1 MLPYS
6 THTVD
11 ETQFKQETKRMFS
24 AEIEK
29 RTPAGIAAGVGRLIH
44 SGRLSVG
51 DRLPTVREIATEL
64 GVSPATVSQA
74 WQALASVGLIIS
86 RGRNGTF
93 VREQPA
99 RRTTP
104 RSQLAAQLTLKQS
117 LELSSGTPDP
127 DLLPT
132 IGPALSRVA
141 DRAVTSSY
149 QDMSVLPELLAH
161 LRDSWPY
168 PAESFTIVNGALD
181 ALSRSLE
188 QVTRFGDRV
197 VVENPGFPPF
207 FDLLD
212 QLGLDRLP
220 VDVDQDG
227 IVPASLEEALK
238 RSPSAVILQ
247 PRAHNPTGAS
257 MTPGRAEE
265 IAGLLRD
272 HHAVIIEDD
281 HSADIST
288 APDVSLGSWLPDR
301 VLHIRSYS
309 KSHGPDLRIA
319 ALGGPA
325 DLIDRI
331 VARRMLG
338 PGWTSRMLQT
348 ILHDL
353 LTSTASIAEVA
364 EARSSYAA
372 KQKALA
378 DALGDLGLPMRQA
391 DGINFW
397 LPVADEQSAIVEL
410 AASGIRV
417 AGGSPFF
424 AEDSAESFLRVTAG
438 AVPDDVRPV
447 AEALASAA
455 RAGAP
460 GAHGLHARWA

>member
-1 MLPYS
+1 
-6 THTVD
+6 
-11 ETQFKQETKRMFS
+11 MFS
-24 AEIEK
+24 AEIDQ

-44 SGRLSVG
+44 SGRLAVG
-51 DRLPTVREIATEL
+51 DRLPTVREVATEL

-74 WQALASVGLIIS
+74 WQALAAVGLIVS

-93 VREQPA
+93 VREQQA
-99 RRTTP
+99 RRTTQ
-104 RSQLAAQLTLKQS
+104 RSQLAVQLTQQPRLD
-117 LELSSGTPDP
+117 LSSGTPDP
-127 DLLPT
+127 AALPAL
-132 IGPALSRVA
+132 GPALSRVSE
-141 DRAVTSSY
+141 RAVTPSY
-149 QDMSVLPELLAH
+149 QDISAMPELLAH
-161 LRDSWPY
+161 LRESWPY

-207 FDLLD
+207 FDLLE
-212 QLGLDRLP
+212 QLGLERVP
-220 VDVDQDG
+220 VDMDENG
-227 IVPASLEEALK
+227 MVPASLEQALAL
-238 RSPSAVILQ
+238 SPSAVILQ

-257 MTPGRAEE
+257 MPAERAEE
-265 IAGLLRD
+265 LADLLR
-272 HHAVIIEDD
+272 ASEALVIEDD
-281 HSADIST
+281 HSGDIST
-288 APDVSLGSWLPDR
+288 APDVSLGTWLPDR

-325 DLIDRI
+325 NLIDKV

-353 LTSTASIAEVA
+353 LTTSDSVAEVA
-364 EARSSYAA
+364 EARRSYAA
-372 KQKALA
+372 RQKALA
-378 DALGDLGLPMRQA
+378 DALNQLGLPVRQA
-391 DGINFW
+391 DGINAW

-424 AEDSAESFLRVTAG
+424 AAESEESYIRVTVG
-438 AVPDDVRPV
+438 AVTGDVYAV

>member
-1 MLPYS
+1 
-6 THTVD
+6 
-11 ETQFKQETKRMFS
+11 MFA
-24 AEIEK
+24 AEIEH
-29 RTPAGIAAGVGRLIH
+29 RTPAGIAAGVGRLIS
-44 SGRLSVG
+44 SGRLAVG
-51 DRLPTVREIATEL
+51 DRLPTVRELASEL

-74 WQALASVGLIIS
+74 WQALGAVGLIVS

-93 VREQPA
+93 VREPA
-99 RRTTP
+99 PRRTTT
-104 RSQLAAQLTLKQS
+104 RSQLAANHLLQPRLD
-117 LELSSGTPDP
+117 LSRGTPDP
-127 DLLPT
+127 ALLPAL
-132 IGPALSRVA
+132 GPALSRVSQ
-141 DRAVTSSY
+141 RAETPSY
-149 QDMSVLPELLAH
+149 QDLSVLPELLKL

-168 PAESFTIVNGALD
+168 RAESFTIVNGALD

-188 QVTRFGDRV
+188 QITRFGDRV

-220 VDVDQDG
+220 VDVDQNG
-227 IVPASLEEALK
+227 MVPASLKQALT
-238 RSPSAVILQ
+238 RSPSAIILQ
-247 PRAHNPTGAS
+247 PRAHNPTGVS
-257 MTPGRAEE
+257 MTAERAGEL
-265 IAGLLRD
+265 AGLLRGHD
-272 HHAVIIEDD
+272 TIVIEDD
-281 HSADIST
+281 HSGDIST
-288 APDVSLGSWLPDR
+288 APDVSLGTWLPSR

-325 DLIDRI
+325 ELIDRV

-353 LTSTASIAEVA
+353 LTNSASVAEVA
-364 EARSSYAA
+364 EARHSYAA
-372 KQKALA
+372 RQKALA
-378 DALGDLGLPMRQA
+378 GALNDLGLPVRQA
-391 DGINFW
+391 DGINAW

-424 AEDSAESFLRVTAG
+424 AVDSAESFIRVTAG

-447 AEALASAA
+447 AAALASAA

-460 GAHGLHARWA
+460 GAHGLHSRWA

>member
-1 MLPYS
+1 
-6 THTVD
+6 
-11 ETQFKQETKRMFS
+11 MFA
-24 AEIEK
+24 AEIEH
-29 RTPAGIAAGVGRLIH
+29 RTPAGIAAGVGRLIS
-44 SGRLSVG
+44 SGRLAVG
-51 DRLPTVREIATEL
+51 DRLPTVRELATEL

-74 WQALASVGLIIS
+74 WQALGSVGLIVS

-93 VREQPA
+93 VREPSPQRSTA
-99 RRTTP
+99 RSSATHSIRP
-104 RSQLAAQLTLKQS
+104 RLD
-117 LELSSGTPDP
+117 LSRGTPDP
-127 DLLPT
+127 ALLPAL
-132 IGPALSRVA
+132 GPALTRVSQ
-141 DRAVTSSY
+141 RAETPSY
-149 QDMSVLPELLAH
+149 QELSVLPELLSLLH
-161 LRDSWPY
+161 TSWPY
-168 PAESFTIVNGALD
+168 TAEAFTIVNGALD

-212 QLGLDRLP
+212 QLGLERVP
-220 VDVDQDG
+220 VAVDENG
-227 IVPASLEEALK
+227 IVPASLKQALT
-238 RSPSAVILQ
+238 RSPSAIILQ

-257 MTPGRAEE
+257 MPAERAAELAALLGGR
-265 IAGLLRD
+265 G
-272 HHAVIIEDD
+272 VVVIEDD
-281 HSADIST
+281 HSGEISS
-288 APDVSLGSWLPDR
+288 APDVSLGSWIPDQ

-319 ALGGPA
+319 ALSGPA
-325 DLIDRI
+325 DLIDKV

-353 LTSTASIAEVA
+353 LSDATSLAEVA
-364 EARSSYAA
+364 EARRSYAA
-372 KQKALA
+372 RQKALA
-378 DALGDLGLPMRQA
+378 DALNGLGLPVRQA
-391 DGINFW
+391 DGINAW
-397 LPVADEQSAIVEL
+397 LPVIDEQSAIVEL

-424 AEDSAESFLRVTAG
+424 AAGSDESFIRVTAG
-438 AVPDDVRPV
+438 AVTGDMHAV

>member
-11 ETQFKQETKRMFS
+11 ETQFRQETKRMFS
-24 AEIEK
+24 AEIDQ
-29 RTPAGIAAGVGRLIH
+29 RTPAGIAAGVGRLIN
-44 SGRLSVG
+44 SGRLAVG

-74 WQALASVGLIIS
+74 WQALASVGLIVS

-93 VREQPA
+93 VREQAP
-99 RRTTP
+99 RRITP
-104 RSQLAAQLTLKQS
+104 RNQLAAQLTLKPR

-127 DLLPT
+127 ALLPAL
-132 IGPALSRVA
+132 GPALSRVSE
-141 DRAVTSSY
+141 RAVTSSY
-149 QDMSVLPELLAH
+149 QDLSVLPELLAH
-161 LRDSWPY
+161 LRESWPY

-212 QLGLDRLP
+212 QLGLERLP
-220 VDVDQDG
+220 VDVDENG
-227 IVPASLEEALK
+227 IVPAALEQALT

-257 MTPGRAEE
+257 MPAERAEE
-265 IAGLLRD
+265 LAALLRGSE
-272 HHAVIIEDD
+272 VVVIEDD
-281 HSADIST
+281 HSGDIST
-288 APDVSLGSWLPDR
+288 ALDVSIGSWLPDQ

-325 DLIDRI
+325 ELVDKV

-348 ILHDL
+348 MLHDL
-353 LTSTASIAEVA
+353 LTGTSSVAEVA
-364 EARSSYAA
+364 EAKQLYAA
-372 KQKALA
+372 RQKALA
-378 DALGDLGLPMRQA
+378 DALTDLGLPVRQA
-391 DGINFW
+391 DGINAW
-397 LPVADEQSAIVEL
+397 LPVTDEQSAIVEL

-424 AEDSAESFLRVTAG
+424 AADSDESYIRVTVG
-438 AVPDDVRPV
+438 AVTDDVRGV

>member
-1 MLPYS
+1 
-6 THTVD
+6 
-11 ETQFKQETKRMFS
+11 MFA
-24 AEIEK
+24 AEIEQ
-29 RTPAGIAAGVGRLIH
+29 RTPAGIAAGVGRLIS

-51 DRLPTVREIATEL
+51 DRLPTVRDLATEL

-74 WQALASVGLIIS
+74 WQALGAVGLIVS

-93 VREQPA
+93 VRGESQGTAVRSNSSPSRSLQP
-99 RRTTP
+99 R
-104 RSQLAAQLTLKQS
+104 LD
-117 LELSSGTPDP
+117 LSRGTPDP
-127 DLLPT
+127 ALLPSL
-132 IGPALSRVA
+132 GPALSRVSQT
-141 DRAVTSSY
+141 AVTPSY
-149 QDMSVLPELLAH
+149 QDLSVLPDLLSL
-161 LRDSWPY
+161 LRSSWPY

-197 VVENPGFPPF
+197 VVENPSFPPF

-220 VDVDQDG
+220 VDVDQHG
-227 IVPASLEEALK
+227 IVPASLRRALD

-257 MTPGRAEE
+257 MPASRAEE
-265 IAGLLRD
+265 LAGLLRD
-272 HHAVIIEDD
+272 HDVTIIEDD
-281 HSADIST
+281 HSGDIST
-288 APDVSLGSWLPDR
+288 APDVSLGSWLPEK

-325 DLIDRI
+325 DLIDRV

-353 LTSTASIAEVA
+353 LSDATSLAEVA
-364 EARSSYAA
+364 EARRSYAA
-372 KQKALA
+372 RQKALA
-378 DALGDLGLPMRQA
+378 DALNGLGLPVRQA
-391 DGINFW
+391 DGINAW
-397 LPVADEQSAIVEL
+397 LPVVDEQSAIVEL

-424 AEDSAESFLRVTAG
+424 AAGSDESFIRVTAG
-438 AVPDDVRPV
+438 AVTGDLHAV
-447 AEALASAA
+447 AEALASGA
-455 RAGAP
+455 RA
-460 GAHGLHARWA
+460 

>member
-1 MLPYS
+1 MYTP
-6 THTVD
+6 
-11 ETQFKQETKRMFS
+11 
-24 AEIEK
+24 EIEK
-29 RTPAGIAAGVGRLIH
+29 RTPAGIAAGVGRLIS
-44 SGRLSVG
+44 SGRLAVG
-51 DRLPTVREIATEL
+51 DRLPTVRELATEL

-74 WQALASVGLIIS
+74 WQALAAAGLIVS

-93 VREQPA
+93 VRESAQQ
-99 RRTTP
+99 RTTT
-104 RSQLAAQLTLKQS
+104 RSQLAVNNTLQPR
-117 LELSSGTPDP
+117 LDLSRGTPDP
-127 DLLPT
+127 ALLPAL
-132 IGPALSRVA
+132 GPALSRVSQ
-141 DRAVTSSY
+141 RAETPSY
-149 QDMSVLPELLAH
+149 QDLSVLPELLNL
-161 LRDSWPY
+161 LRASWPY
-168 PAESFTIVNGALD
+168 SAESFTIVNGALD

-188 QVTRFGDRV
+188 QLTRFGDRV
-197 VVENPGFPPF
+197 AVENPGFPPF

-220 VDVDQDG
+220 VDVDHHG
-227 IVPASLEEALK
+227 MVPASLKQALG
-238 RSPSAVILQ
+238 RSPSVVILQ

-257 MTPGRAEE
+257 MTPERAEE
-265 IAGLLRD
+265 LASLLRD
-272 HHAVIIEDD
+272 QRAIIIEDD
-281 HSADIST
+281 HSGDIST
-288 APDVSLGSWLPDR
+288 APDVSLGRWLPDR

-325 DLIDRI
+325 DLIDRV

-353 LTSTASIAEVA
+353 LSNRASVTEVA
-364 EARSSYAA
+364 EARRSYATR
-372 KQKALA
+372 QKALA
-378 DALGDLGLPMRQA
+378 DALNDLGLPVRQA
-391 DGINFW
+391 DGINAW
-397 LPVADEQSAIVEL
+397 LPVTDEQSAIVEL

-424 AEDSAESFLRVTAG
+424 AVDSPEAFIRVTAG
-438 AVPDDVRPV
+438 AVPDDVLPV

>member
-1 MLPYS
+1 
-6 THTVD
+6 
-11 ETQFKQETKRMFS
+11 MFS
-24 AEIEK
+24 AEIDQ
-29 RTPAGIAAGVGRLIH
+29 RTPAGIAAGVGRLIN
-44 SGRLSVG
+44 SGRLAVG
-51 DRLPTVREIATEL
+51 DRLPTVREIATQL

-74 WQALASVGLIIS
+74 WQALAAVGLIVS
-86 RGRNGTF
+86 RGRNGAF
-93 VREQPA
+93 VREQQT

-104 RSQLAAQLTLKQS
+104 RSQLAAQLAVTAT
-117 LELSSGTPDP
+117 LELPSGTPDP
-127 DLLPT
+127 ELPPAL
-132 IGPALSRVA
+132 GPALSRVSE
-141 DRAVTSSY
+141 RAVTSSY

-181 ALSRSLE
+181 ALTRSLE

-197 VVENPGFPPF
+197 MVENPSFPPF

-212 QLGLDRLP
+212 QLGLERLP
-220 VDVDQDG
+220 VAVDGNG
-227 IVPASLEEALK
+227 IVPAALEQALT

-257 MTPGRAEE
+257 MPADRAEQL
-265 IAGLLRD
+265 AALLRGSG
-272 HHAVIIEDD
+272 VVVIEDD
-281 HSADIST
+281 HSGDIST
-288 APDVSLGSWLPDR
+288 APDVSLGSWLPDQ

-319 ALGGPA
+319 ALGGPS
-325 DLIDRI
+325 DLIDKV

-353 LTSTASIAEVA
+353 LTNHASVAEVA
-364 EARSSYAA
+364 EARRSYAA
-372 KQKALA
+372 RQKALA
-378 DALGDLGLPMRQA
+378 DALNELGLPVTQA
-391 DGINFW
+391 DGINAW
-397 LPVADEQSAIVEL
+397 LPVTDEQSAIVEL

-417 AGGSPFF
+417 SGGSPFF
-424 AEDSAESFLRVTAG
+424 AAESDESYIRVTAG
-438 AVPDDVRPV
+438 GVTDDVRGV
-447 AEALASAA
+447 AKALASAA